1 MNYPEWIEVRQVIK
15 LENTKG
21 FKMPVPEGFYLR
33 LDQDR
38 YYLTNGD
45 GLDFQDVT
53 FTLESV
59 EDGLK
64 DGSLFDCSSATFEA
78 FKTELKKTREAQ
90 KMYFS
95 RRTAPLL
102 NYAKASEARL
112 DDLLEQVKH
121 SHPKEN
127 LVTLAITM
135 RDSQKQYFNTR
146 SSHAK
151 NVAITL
157 EKSVDKL
164 LMPDS
169 SPKTDT
175 SIQSSLFQ

>member
-15 LENTKG
+15 LISTRGVEL
-21 FKMPVPEGFYLR
+21 PVPEGFYLR

-45 GLDFQDVT
+45 GFDLQDVT
-53 FTLESV
+53 FKLEAV
-59 EDGLK
+59 ENGLN

-78 FKTELKKTREAQ
+78 FKTQLKKTREAQ

-102 NYAKASEARL
+102 SYAKASEARL
-112 DDLLEQVKH
+112 DDLLSQVKH

-127 LVTLAITM
+127 LVTLATTM
-135 RDSQKQYFNTR
+135 RDSQIQYFNTR

-151 NVAITL
+151 NIAIAL
-157 EKSVDKL
+157 EKAIDKL

-169 SPKTDT
+169 SHKTDT